1 MTERGILKY
10 TLEQLKAKGIDH
22 ANCSLVKS
30 TKYEMNVEAGNM
42 SLLSTV
48 FYNRLGLLVI

>member
-1 MTERGILKY
+1 MTEREILKY

-42 SLLSTV
+42 S
-48 FYNRLGLLVI
+48 